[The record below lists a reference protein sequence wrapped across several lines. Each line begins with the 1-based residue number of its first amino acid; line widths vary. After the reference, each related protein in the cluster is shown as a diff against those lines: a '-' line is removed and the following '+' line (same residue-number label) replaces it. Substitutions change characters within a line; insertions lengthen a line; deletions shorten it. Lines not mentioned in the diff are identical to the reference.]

1 MVSGGWESGH
11 GLAVDFHL
19 WVFHEAAIVR
29 VLFLVSQ
36 IKAKSQGAEEGENRL
51 NYSTEGHAYIT
62 VYTYTSR

>member
-1 MVSGGWESGH
+1 MVSGGWQSGR
-11 GLAVDFHL
+11 GLAVDFCL

-29 VLFLVSQ
+29 VLFPVFQ
-36 IKAKSQGAEEGENRL
+36 IKAKSQEAEEGENRL